1 MTTRG
6 PVNWHGPVIAI
17 LLVIA
22 ALRLGRDFVLPV
34 IVAVLLALLLGT
46 PVRWLTRRWIPAPV
60 AAAIVVLSAVSV
72 GVGAVALLSGP
83 AMQWVSTAPRT
94 LKKVE
99 TRLRRLTQPFTALQ
113 QSADRMQQAAG
124 PPSSPSTGEVRVA
137 TPGIVERVS
146 LGSLAAV
153 PVTLAVTFLTYFL
166 LASGALFRRKLAA
179 LLPGD
184 DELAR
189 REHLLTEIQ
198 VTASRFLGTIT
209 LINLTTGALTAL
221 ALWALGLP
229 NPLLWGGVAAALN
242 FVPYLGPMTGVA
254 LIGIASFVTFDDP
267 VQALLP
273 PAAFLLIHMVEGNLV
288 TPVLLGRRL
297 PVNTVAIFLGLLFF
311 GALWGIPGAI
321 LAVPLTVC
329 LKLVCDHLPSLAHVG
344 ALLDN

>member
-1 MTTRG
+1 M
-6 PVNWHGPVIAI
+6 PAPAI
-17 LLVIA
+17 
-22 ALRLGRDFVLPV
+22 GG
-34 IVAVLLALLLGT
+34 LLLGLLF
-46 PVRWLTRRWIPAPV
+46 VCIWASAFN
-60 AAAIVVLSAVSV
+60 AARIVVLDW
-72 GVGAVALLSGP
+72 P
-83 AMQWVSTAPRT
+83 
-94 LKKVE
+94 
-99 TRLRRLTQPFTALQ
+99 
-113 QSADRMQQAAG
+113 
-124 PPSSPSTGEVRVA
+124 
-137 TPGIVERVS
+137 
-146 LGSLAAV
+146 
-153 PVTLAVTFLTYFL
+153 
-166 LASGALFRRKLAA
+166 
-179 LLPGD
+179 
-184 DELAR
+184 
-189 REHLLTEIQ
+189 
-198 VTASRFLGTIT
+198 
-209 LINLTTGALTAL
+209 
-221 ALWALGLP
+221 ALWALDLP